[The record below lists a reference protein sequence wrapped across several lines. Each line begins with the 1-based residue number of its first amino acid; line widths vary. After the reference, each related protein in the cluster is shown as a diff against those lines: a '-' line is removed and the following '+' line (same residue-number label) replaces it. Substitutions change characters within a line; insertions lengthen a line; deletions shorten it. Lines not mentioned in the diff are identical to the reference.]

1 MALSN
6 ENQGWKDY
14 WKEDRIASCIP
25 ERESTAKEIS
35 DRWIEMFTE
44 LPDGARVLDVATGNG
59 VLLTHAASAAER
71 VGKNY
76 VLTGVDLAEIDP
88 IRYLSNLPAGLR
100 EARFIGGIAA
110 ESLPFSDAE
119 FDVVVSQYG
128 LEYADLDKALA
139 EVERVLATG
148 GRLIWLAH
156 SAESSV
162 VEQNRD
168 QGAQVEF
175 LLAPGGPIHAMRQ
188 LITKIRKQ
196 KSLEYAGKRLQSALV
211 DAEQYCRAHPPA
223 QIVHEV
229 CTVLADTAH
238 RWQSFHPDDLDRM
251 LGDSRKRLIAHRQRI
266 NDLLAAVMSP
276 ERLATVRACLCKPG
290 WNGVS
295 VEEVRVGSDSSPI
308 GVLIQAR
315 RMTT

>member
-1 MALSN
+1 MALSK

-14 WKEDRIASCIP
+14 WKEDRVASCIP
-25 ERESTAKEIS
+25 ERESTAKEIG

-44 LPDGARVLDVATGNG
+44 LPDGTSILDVATGNG
-59 VLLTHAASAAER
+59 VLLTHAATAAER

-119 FDVVVSQYG
+119 FDLVVSQYG

-139 EVERVLATG
+139 EVERVLASG

-156 SAESSV
+156 SEESLV

-168 QGAQVEF
+168 RGAQVEF

-188 LITKIRKQ
+188 FIGKINKRK
-196 KSLEYAGKRLQSALV
+196 KLEYAAKRLNSALAS
-211 DAEQYCRAHPPA
+211 AEKYSRDHPPA
-223 QIVHEV
+223 TVVREV
-229 CTVLADTAH
+229 CTVLAETAQK
-238 RWQSFHPDDLDRM
+238 WQAYHLADLDHMLTDCRM
-251 LGDSRKRLIAHRQRI
+251 RLIAHRQRI
-266 NDLLAAVMSP
+266 NDLRSAVMSP
-276 ERLATVRACLCKPG
+276 ARVDAVRNRLERPQ
-290 WNGVS
+290 WHSVS
-295 VEEVRVGSDSSPI
+295 LTTMCVGSTESPI
-308 GVLIQAR
+308 GLMITACR
-315 RMTT
+315 AAM

>member
-1 MALSN
+1 MAPSK

-14 WKEDRIASCIP
+14 WKEDRIASCVP
-25 ERESTAKEIS
+25 ERESTAQQIR
-35 DRWIEMFTE
+35 DCWIELFTE

-59 VLLTHAASAAER
+59 VLLAHAAKAAER

-88 IRYLSNLPAGLR
+88 PRYLSNLPASLR

-128 LEYADLDKALA
+128 LEYADLDKALI
-139 EVERVLATG
+139 EVERVIATD

-156 SAESSV
+156 SEESSV

-188 LITKIRKQ
+188 FIGKIEKRK
-196 KSLEYAGKRLQSALV
+196 KLESAGKRLNSALAS
-211 DAEQYCRAHPPA
+211 AEKYSRDHPPA
-223 QIVHEV
+223 TVVREV
-229 CTVLADTAH
+229 CTVLVETSQ
-238 RWQSFHPDDLDRM
+238 RWQAYHPADLDHMITDCRM
-251 LGDSRKRLIAHRQRI
+251 RLIAHRQRI
-266 NDLLAAVMSP
+266 NDLRSAVMSP
-276 ERLATVRACLCKPG
+276 ARLHAVRNRLEQPQWHGASFTTMC
-290 WNGVS
+290 
-295 VEEVRVGSDSSPI
+295 VGSTESPI
-308 GVLIQAR
+308 GLMITACR
-315 RMTT
+315 AAM